1 MNKLSTSFMYTA
13 LIATAL
19 VGSFFSP
26 IASVAN
32 GQSLSDLMS
41 MMNGN
46 GDNETEDGMMM
57 GDMMMGDDN
66 GNISMTPFNMGVMVT
81 PMMCTSPN
89 ELIGAFS
96 GMLGGS
102 NATENGN
109 GDNAT
114 EQMAMNMVQ
123 QQMMMA
129 GGGSDGGMENVS
141 EAHMQQMMNMA
152 ICFPMMGGE
161 MMKGMEGM
169 EGMDEMEGMM
179 SMGQ

>member
-1 MNKLSTSFMYTA
+1 
-13 LIATAL
+13 
-19 VGSFFSP
+19 
-26 IASVAN
+26 
-32 GQSLSDLMS
+32 
-41 MMNGN
+41 
-46 GDNETEDGMMM
+46 
-57 GDMMMGDDN
+57 
-66 GNISMTPFNMGVMVT
+66 MTPFNMGVMVT

-89 ELIGAFS
+89 ELLGAFS
-96 GMLGGS
+96 GMLGGGS

-114 EQMAMNMVQ
+114 EQMAVNMVQ

-129 GGGSDGGMENVS
+129 GGGLDGGMENMS

-169 EGMDEMEGMM
+169 EGMM

>member
-1 MNKLSTSFMYTA
+1 MNELSTSFVYTA

-26 IASVAN
+26 IVSVAN

-57 GDMMMGDDN
+57 GDDN
-66 GNISMTPFNMGVMVT
+66 GNMSMTPFKMGVMVT

-89 ELIGAFS
+89 ELLGAFS
-96 GMLGGS
+96 GMLGGGS

-129 GGGSDGGMENVS
+129 GGGLDGGMENMS

-169 EGMDEMEGMM
+169 EGMM

>member
-1 MNKLSTSFMYTA
+1 MNKLSTSFVYTA

-46 GDNETEDGMMM
+46 GDYETEGGMMM
-57 GDMMMGDDN
+57 GDIMMGDDN
-66 GNISMTPFNMGVMVT
+66 GNMSMTPFNMGVMVT

-89 ELIGAFS
+89 ELLGAFS
-96 GMLGGS
+96 GMLGGGS

-114 EQMAMNMVQ
+114 EQMAVNMVQ

-129 GGGSDGGMENVS
+129 GGGLDGGMENMS

-169 EGMDEMEGMM
+169 EGMEGMM

>member
-13 LIATAL
+13 LIVTAL
-19 VGSFFSP
+19 VGFLSSP
-26 IASVAN
+26 MVSVAN

-66 GNISMTPFNMGVMVT
+66 GNMSMTPFNMGVMVT

-89 ELIGAFS
+89 ELLGAFS
-96 GMLGGS
+96 GMLGGGS

-129 GGGSDGGMENVS
+129 DDGLDGGMENMS

-169 EGMDEMEGMM
+169 EGMEEMM

>member
-13 LIATAL
+13 LIVTAL

-26 IASVAN
+26 IVSVAY

-46 GDNETEDGMMM
+46 GVNETEDGMMM
-57 GDMMMGDDN
+57 GDMMMGDMMMGDDN
-66 GNISMTPFNMGVMVT
+66 GNMSMTPFNMGVMVT

-89 ELIGAFS
+89 ELLGAFS
-96 GMLGGS
+96 GMLGGGS
-102 NATENGN
+102 NAAGNGN

-114 EQMAMNMVQ
+114 EQMAVNMVQ

-129 GGGSDGGMENVS
+129 GGGLDGGMENMS

-169 EGMDEMEGMM
+169 EGMM

>member
-13 LIATAL
+13 LIVTAL

-89 ELIGAFS
+89 ELLGAFS
-96 GMLGGS
+96 GMLGGGS

-114 EQMAMNMVQ
+114 DQMAINMVQ
-123 QQMMMA
+123 QQMMMMA
-129 GGGSDGGMENVS
+129 GGGLDGGMENVS

-152 ICFPMMGGE
+152 ICFPMMGGR
-161 MMKGMEGM
+161 
-169 EGMDEMEGMM
+169 
-179 SMGQ
+179 

>member
-13 LIATAL
+13 LIVTAL

-89 ELIGAFS
+89 ELLGAFS
-96 GMLGGS
+96 GMLGGGS
-102 NATENGN
+102 NSTENGN

-141 EAHMQQMMNMA
+141 DAHMQQMMNMA

-169 EGMDEMEGMM
+169 EGMEGMM

>member
-1 MNKLSTSFMYTA
+1 MTKLSTSYMYTA

-46 GDNETEDGMMM
+46 DDNETEDGMMM

-89 ELIGAFS
+89 ELLGAFS
-96 GMLGGS
+96 GMLGGGGS

-141 EAHMQQMMNMA
+141 DAHMQQMMNMA

-169 EGMDEMEGMM
+169 EGMEGMM

>member
-26 IASVAN
+26 IVSVAN

-46 GDNETEDGMMM
+46 GDNETDDGMMM

-66 GNISMTPFNMGVMVT
+66 GNMSMTPFNMGVMVT

-89 ELIGAFS
+89 ELLGAFS
-96 GMLGGS
+96 GMLGGDS

-114 EQMAMNMVQ
+114 EQMAMNMQ
-123 QQMMMA
+123 QQVMMA
-129 GGGSDGGMENVS
+129 GGGLDGGMENMS

-169 EGMDEMEGMM
+169 EGMEGMM

>member
-1 MNKLSTSFMYTA
+1 MNKLSTSLLYTA

-26 IASVAN
+26 YVSVAN

-46 GDNETEDGMMM
+46 GDNETEDGMTM

-66 GNISMTPFNMGVMVT
+66 GSKSMMPFNMGVMVM

-89 ELIGAFS
+89 ELLGAFS
-96 GMLGGS
+96 GMLGGGS

-114 EQMAMNMVQ
+114 EQMAMNMMQ

-129 GGGSDGGMENVS
+129 GGGLDGGMGNMS
-141 EAHMQQMMNMA
+141 EAHLQQMMNMA

-169 EGMDEMEGMM
+169 EGMEGMM

>member
-1 MNKLSTSFMYTA
+1 MYTA

-26 IASVAN
+26 IASIAN

-89 ELIGAFS
+89 ELLGAFS
-96 GMLGGS
+96 GMLGGGGS

-129 GGGSDGGMENVS
+129 GGGLDGGMENMS

-169 EGMDEMEGMM
+169 EGMM

>member
-1 MNKLSTSFMYTA
+1 MNKLSTSFVYTA

-26 IASVAN
+26 IVSVAN

-57 GDMMMGDDN
+57 GDDN
-66 GNISMTPFNMGVMVT
+66 GNMSMTPFKMGVMVT

-89 ELIGAFS
+89 ELLGAFS
-96 GMLGGS
+96 GMLGGGS

-129 GGGSDGGMENVS
+129 GGGLDGGMENMS

-169 EGMDEMEGMM
+169 EGMM

>member
-26 IASVAN
+26 IASIAN

-89 ELIGAFS
+89 ELLGAFS
-96 GMLGGS
+96 GMLGGGS
-102 NATENGN
+102 NSTENGN

-141 EAHMQQMMNMA
+141 DAHMQQMMNMA

-169 EGMDEMEGMM
+169 EGMM

>member
-1 MNKLSTSFMYTA
+1 MYTA

-26 IASVAN
+26 IASIAN

-46 GDNETEDGMMM
+46 DDNETEDGMMM

-89 ELIGAFS
+89 ELLGAFS
-96 GMLGGS
+96 GMLGGGGS

-129 GGGSDGGMENVS
+129 GGGLDGGMENMS

-169 EGMDEMEGMM
+169 EGMM

>member
-1 MNKLSTSFMYTA
+1 MNKLSTSFLYIA

-26 IASVAN
+26 FVSVAN

-41 MMNGN
+41 MMDGN

-57 GDMMMGDDN
+57 GDDN
-66 GNISMTPFNMGVMVT
+66 GNMSMTPFNMGVMVT

-89 ELIGAFS
+89 ELLGAFS
-96 GMLGGS
+96 GMLGGGS

-129 GGGSDGGMENVS
+129 GGGLDGGMENMS
-141 EAHMQQMMNMA
+141 EAHLQQMMNMA

-161 MMKGMEGM
+161 MMEGM
-169 EGMDEMEGMM
+169 EGMEGMM

>member
-1 MNKLSTSFMYTA
+1 MYTA

-26 IASVAN
+26 IASIAN

-46 GDNETEDGMMM
+46 DDNETEDGMMM

-66 GNISMTPFNMGVMVT
+66 GNMSTTPFNMGVMVT

-89 ELIGAFS
+89 ELLGAFS
-96 GMLGGS
+96 GMLGGGS

-129 GGGSDGGMENVS
+129 GGGLDGGMENMS

-169 EGMDEMEGMM
+169 EGMM

>member
-1 MNKLSTSFMYTA
+1 MNKLSTSLLYTT

-26 IASVAN
+26 FVSVAN

-46 GDNETEDGMMM
+46 GDNNETEGGMTM
-57 GDMMMGDDN
+57 GDMMMGNDN
-66 GNISMTPFNMGVMVT
+66 GNMSMMPFNMGVMVM

-89 ELIGAFS
+89 ELLGSFS
-96 GMLGGS
+96 GMLGGGS
-102 NATENGN
+102 NTTENGN
-109 GDNAT
+109 GDNST
-114 EQMAMNMVQ
+114 EQMAMEMLQ
-123 QQMMMA
+123 QQMMMT
-129 GGGSDGGMENVS
+129 GGGLDGGMENMS
-141 EAHMQQMMNMA
+141 EAHLQQMMNMA

-169 EGMDEMEGMM
+169 EGMEGMM

>member
-1 MNKLSTSFMYTA
+1 
-13 LIATAL
+13 
-19 VGSFFSP
+19 
-26 IASVAN
+26 
-32 GQSLSDLMS
+32 
-41 MMNGN
+41 
-46 GDNETEDGMMM
+46 MM

-66 GNISMTPFNMGVMVT
+66 GNISMTPFNMGVMA

-89 ELIGAFS
+89 ELLGAFS
-96 GMLGGS
+96 GMLGGGS
-102 NATENGN
+102 NATENGK
-109 GDNAT
+109 GDNVT

-141 EAHMQQMMNMA
+141 DAHMQQMMNMA

-169 EGMDEMEGMM
+169 EGMM

>member
-32 GQSLSDLMS
+32 GQSMSDLMS

-66 GNISMTPFNMGVMVT
+66 GNMSMTPFNMGVMVT

-89 ELIGAFS
+89 ELLGAFS
-96 GMLGGS
+96 GMLGGGDS

-129 GGGSDGGMENVS
+129 GGGLDGGMENMS

-169 EGMDEMEGMM
+169 EGMEGMM

>member
-1 MNKLSTSFMYTA
+1 MNKLSTGFMYTA

-57 GDMMMGDDN
+57 GDMMMGDNN

-89 ELIGAFS
+89 ELLGAFS
-96 GMLGGS
+96 GMLGGGS

-129 GGGSDGGMENVS
+129 GGGSDDGMENVS

-161 MMKGMEGM
+161 MMEGMEGM
-169 EGMDEMEGMM
+169 EGLEGMM

>member
-13 LIATAL
+13 LIVTAL

-89 ELIGAFS
+89 ELLGAFS
-96 GMLGGS
+96 GMLGGGS

-141 EAHMQQMMNMA
+141 DAHMQQMMNMA

-169 EGMDEMEGMM
+169 EGMEGMM

>member
-19 VGSFFSP
+19 VGFFFSP
-26 IASVAN
+26 ITSVAN

-57 GDMMMGDDN
+57 GDDN
-66 GNISMTPFNMGVMVT
+66 GNMSMTPFNMGVMVT

-89 ELIGAFS
+89 ELLGAFS
-96 GMLGGS
+96 GMLGGGS

-169 EGMDEMEGMM
+169 EGMEGMM

>member
-89 ELIGAFS
+89 ELLGAFS
-96 GMLGGS
+96 GMLGGGS

-169 EGMDEMEGMM
+169 KEWKGWKGWKE
-179 SMGQ
+179 

>member
-19 VGSFFSP
+19 VGSFFP
-26 IASVAN
+26 PFVSVAN

-57 GDMMMGDDN
+57 GDMTMGDDN

-89 ELIGAFS
+89 ELLGAFS
-96 GMLGGS
+96 GMLGGGS

-169 EGMDEMEGMM
+169 EGMEGMM

>member
-1 MNKLSTSFMYTA
+1 MNKLSTSFLYTA
-13 LIATAL
+13 LIAAAL
-19 VGSFFSP
+19 LGFFFSP
-26 IASVAN
+26 LVSVAN

-41 MMNGN
+41 MMNGSS
-46 GDNETEDGMMM
+46 DNETEDGMMM

-66 GNISMTPFNMGVMVT
+66 GNMSMTPFNMGVMVT

-89 ELIGAFS
+89 ELLGAFS
-96 GMLGGS
+96 GMLGGGS
-102 NATENGN
+102 NASENGN

-129 GGGSDGGMENVS
+129 GGGLDGGMENMS
-141 EAHMQQMMNMA
+141 EAHLQQMMNMA

-161 MMKGMEGM
+161 MMKGMD
-169 EGMDEMEGMM
+169 GMDGMEGMM

>member
-19 VGSFFSP
+19 VGSFFP
-26 IASVAN
+26 PFVSVAN

-57 GDMMMGDDN
+57 GDDN
-66 GNISMTPFNMGVMVT
+66 GNKSMTPFNMGVMVT

-89 ELIGAFS
+89 ELLGAFS
-96 GMLGGS
+96 GMLGGGS

-129 GGGSDGGMENVS
+129 GDGLDGGMENMS
-141 EAHMQQMMNMA
+141 EAHLQQMMNMA

-169 EGMDEMEGMM
+169 EGMEEMM

>member
-1 MNKLSTSFMYTA
+1 MNKLSTSLLYTA

-26 IASVAN
+26 FVSVAN

-46 GDNETEDGMMM
+46 GDNETAGR
-57 GDMMMGDDN
+57 MMMGDDS
-66 GNISMTPFNMGVMVT
+66 GNMSMMPFNMGVMVT

-89 ELIGAFS
+89 ELLGAFS
-96 GMLGGS
+96 GMLGGGS
-102 NATENGN
+102 NTTENGN
-109 GDNAT
+109 GDNNAT
-114 EQMAMNMVQ
+114 EQMAMNMMQ

-129 GGGSDGGMENVS
+129 GGGSDGGMENMS
-141 EAHMQQMMNMA
+141 EAHLQQMMNMA

-161 MMKGMEGM
+161 MMKGMERM
-169 EGMDEMEGMM
+169 EGMEGMM

>member
-1 MNKLSTSFMYTA
+1 MNKLSTSFLYTA

-19 VGSFFSP
+19 LGFFFSP
-26 IASVAN
+26 LVSVAN
-32 GQSLSDLMS
+32 GQSLSDFMS
-41 MMNGN
+41 MMNGSS
-46 GDNETEDGMMM
+46 DNETEDGMMM
-57 GDMMMGDDN
+57 GDDN
-66 GNISMTPFNMGVMVT
+66 GNMSMTPFNMGVMVT

-89 ELIGAFS
+89 ELLGAFS
-96 GMLGGS
+96 GMLGGRS

-129 GGGSDGGMENVS
+129 GGGLDGGMENMS
-141 EAHMQQMMNMA
+141 EAHLQQMMYMA

-161 MMKGMEGM
+161 MMNGMDGMDGMDGMEGI
-169 EGMDEMEGMM
+169 M